1 MKILYKIL
9 KFFIISFLIANINLA
24 HAAEGDSNSNSDSSV
39 DSASEGITNVLC
51 HVINIIQGNTGKSI
65 SILVIISL
73 AIGLFLGKVTWGVA
87 IAVAVGMGVLFGA
100 NTLVGYL
107 ADGNSSNPCVTSANN

>member
-24 HAAEGDSNSNSDSSV
+24 HAEQGDNNSNSV

-51 HVINIIQGNTGKSI
+51 HVIDVIQGNTGKSI

>member
-1 MKILYKIL
+1 MKIVNRFLEIL
-9 KFFIISFLIANINLA
+9 LISFLIINFQIA
-24 HAAEGDSNSNSDSSV
+24 HADTTNSDSSV
-39 DSASEGITNVLC
+39 DSASQGITNVLC
-51 HVINIIQGNTGKSI
+51 HVIEVIQGNTGKSI

-100 NTLVGYL
+100 NQLVGYL
-107 ADGNSSNPCVTSANN
+107 ADGNSDNVCKDNINN